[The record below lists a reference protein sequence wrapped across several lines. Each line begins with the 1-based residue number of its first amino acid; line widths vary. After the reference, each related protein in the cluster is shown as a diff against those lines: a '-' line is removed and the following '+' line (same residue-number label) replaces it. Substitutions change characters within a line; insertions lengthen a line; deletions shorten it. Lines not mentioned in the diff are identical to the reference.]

1 MKNKVLIDCTN
12 MVHSKVGGFETY
24 LFNLLD
30 HFRDRANIDFTL
42 FVLKSERQHFSM
54 FDKHFKIHGVNLKN
68 NFIRLIWFN
77 CILPLKSIKYH
88 LVLFPANFRPVFVPN
103 KTITV
108 IHDLQYLTFPENW
121 KLLSFYF
128 RKLFIPISIK
138 KSTTLIAISY
148 STKHEIIKNFN
159 VSNLHVIYNPV
170 SITPQLSTNTSDSTK
185 KYFLIPS
192 SLALHKNI
200 SNLINAIDSK
210 EFENYDFIFIGSYN
224 KNDFQHSYRSTNI
237 FVLGFV
243 DDTKKNS
250 LFQNAYG
257 IILPSIYEG
266 FGMPYIEAVLY
277 KKNIISSDIVTAREI
292 LKSNAFFIT
301 KPYGT
306 NEIKVAIKKFLMEN
320 KNLITD
326 NLYSE
331 IKMKTDPYSIASAY
345 INLIIRTINK

>member
-1 MKNKVLIDCTN
+1 MRNKVLIDCTN

-42 FVLKSERQHFSM
+42 FVLKSEQHHFAK
-54 FDKHFKIHGVNLKN
+54 FDKDFIIRGVDLKN

-77 CILPLKSIKYH
+77 CILPLKSINYN
-88 LVLFPANFRPVFVPN
+88 LILFPANFRPLFIPN

-108 IHDLQYLTFPENW
+108 IHDLQYLALPDNW
-121 KLLSFYF
+121 SPISFYF

-148 STKHEIIKNFN
+148 STKQEIIKNFK

-170 SITPQLSTNTSDSTK
+170 SITPQLSSNNTDRTK

-200 SNLINAIDSK
+200 SNLIKAIDSY
-210 EFENYDFIFIGSYN
+210 EFENYDFIFIGSYD
-224 KNDFQHSYRSTNI
+224 KNNFQHSYRSSNI

-243 DDTKKNS
+243 DEIKKHQ

-266 FGMPYIEAVLY
+266 FGMPYIEAVLH

-292 LKSNAFFIT
+292 LKNNAFFIS
-301 KPYGT
+301 KPYGSD
-306 NEIKVAIKKFLMEN
+306 EIKSAIKNFLSEN
-320 KNLITD
+320 KDLITE
-326 NLYSE
+326 NMYSE
-331 IKMKTDPYSIASAY
+331 IKIKTDPYSIASAY
-345 INLIIRTINK
+345 INLINRTINK